1 MKRATTVLII
11 EDGKVLAISRR
22 NDHTDFG
29 IVGGGVEDGETFEE
43 GCIRECKEETG
54 LTISDLTLIFER
66 QFNEYQVQVF
76 TPKSYTGTIVE
87 SDEGIVRWL
96 TPDILVK
103 GKTFGEF
110 NTELFKHIGL
120 IK

>member
-1 MKRATTVLII
+1 MKRAATILII
-11 EDGKVLAISRR
+11 EDGKVLAISRKD
-22 NDHTDFG
+22 DHNDFG
-29 IVGGGVEDGETFEE
+29 IVGGRVEDGETFEE
-43 GCIRECKEETG
+43 ACIRECKEEIG
-54 LTISDLTLIFER
+54 LTASDLTLVFEK
-66 QFNEYQVQVF
+66 QLGEYHVKVF

-96 TPDILVK
+96 TPEDLVK

>member
-1 MKRATTVLII
+1 MNM
-11 EDGKVLAISRR
+11 DR
-22 NDHTDFG
+22 N
-29 IVGGGVEDGETFEE
+29 V
-43 GCIRECKEETG
+43 K
-54 LTISDLTLIFER
+54 
-66 QFNEYQVQVF
+66 VF

-96 TPDILVK
+96 EPDILIK

-110 NTELFKHIGL
+110 NVELFKHIGL